1 MGVGWKH
8 SCFSFSS
15 GSVEGQ
21 AVDIMG
27 IRPFE
32 ALYLFAM
39 QTVSTDKHHHHPHSW
54 DTHQECRISGL
65 IPSLWNQNLHL
76 NNILGDS

>member
-39 QTVSTDKHHHHPHSW
+39 QTVH
-54 DTHQECRISGL
+54 
-65 IPSLWNQNLHL
+65 
-76 NNILGDS
+76 